1 MIKADTKTILLAD
14 DDEAIVDA
22 TVLMFE
28 VMGYEVVHTIQGN
41 NVPEMAITKQP
52 DIVVLDIWMSGIDG
66 RDICRQI
73 KAHPDT
79 RHIPVLMISA
89 SRHIGGS
96 ALEAGADGFVEKP
109 FEMNTLLDKVEE
121 LLRD

>member
-1 MIKADTKTILLAD
+1 MIKADTRTILLAD

-28 VMGYEVVHTIQGN
+28 VMGYEVTHTLNGST
-41 NVPEMAITKQP
+41 VPEMAAKKQP
-52 DIVVLDIWMSGIDG
+52 DIIVLDIWMSGIDG

-73 KAHPDT
+73 KSNSDT
-79 RHIPVLMISA
+79 QHIPVLMISA
-89 SRHIGGS
+89 SRHIGDS

-109 FEMNTLLDKVEE
+109 FEMNTLLDKVEA
-121 LLRD
+121 LLN